1 MMLKGKVPNSQEQN
15 CKEGYKYL
23 RISSRAVAE
32 IPLISVGSVCLLSAL
47 SIPAA
52 ASELIASELIASE
65 LVASELVASELVAS
79 ELVASE
85 PITTD
90 KRTEEQPL
98 TRLQVLQSGARREQL
113 RRLHQADPEPQ
124 PETLSTDSSSIPAV
138 RSQFAAQDGVYLY
151 GEQPATNQLATA
163 YFIFESNEGRV
174 EGAFYTPSS
183 SFDCAQGYINS
194 NGIQLTVTDS
204 YTGDRHSYALNID
217 PVETQLVSSQ
227 IGDSQSVPLP
237 LNIKGFYELPVSES
251 DRTVLA
257 TCQSR

>member
-52 ASELIASELIASE
+52 ASELIASELI
-65 LVASELVASELVAS
+65 AS